1 MRRIVFILIVLTV
14 ISACGGGKKQ
24 APIPEPSAAILSAP
38 LNNEACVTGVALSDT
53 ESKINLVWSA
63 ASNVES
69 YELTITNLLTK
80 AQQTQSTT
88 STSTEITLKRNTPYS
103 WFVTSKSTKTATTAK
118 SSIWKF
124 YNPGLGASSF
134 PPYPAEIVSPTMGQL
149 VNLNA
154 GKITFQWKGSDADN
168 DILNYDIY
176 LGTNFNNLPV
186 IKSQHTTTS
195 LPDVSVNANTTYYW
209 KVVSRDGKGNTS
221 DSGLY
226 EFKSN

>member
-1 MRRIVFILIVLTV
+1 MRRIIFILIVLTV
-14 ISACGGGKKQ
+14 IGACGGKKQ
-24 APIPEPSAAILSAP
+24 APIPEPSAAILSTP
-38 LNNEACVTGVALSDT
+38 LNNEACVTGVTLSDT
-53 ESKINLVWSA
+53 ESKIKLVWTTA
-63 ASNVES
+63 ANSEN

-88 STSTEITLKRNTPYS
+88 TTSAEITLKRNTPYS
-103 WFVTSKSTKTATTAK
+103 WFVTSKSSKTAATAK

-149 VNLNA
+149 VSPNA
-154 GKITFQWKGSDADN
+154 GKIIFQWKGSDADN
-168 DILNYDIY
+168 DIVNYDVY

-186 IKSQHTTTS
+186 IKTQHTTTS

-209 KVVSRDGKGNTS
+209 KVLSRDGKGNTS